1 MVKTGQ
7 TRTQERKSA
16 QKARR
21 KLSKSNYAPHED
33 KEVDY
38 EILDKNYPIIE
49 WKTEYLGTK
58 PQVDKAKHL
67 EEINQNVVIR
77 SNGQKRYF
85 STLMRVLSIF
95 DRDYLNAVYQLR
107 DNNVSVDFDAYG
119 FSVKDYQTRRLL
131 LRCAF
136 IEPHHMA

>member
-1 MVKTGQ
+1 PDK
-7 TRTQERKSA
+7 
-16 QKARR
+16 
-21 KLSKSNYAPHED
+21 D

-38 EILDKNYPIIE
+38 EILDKKYPIIE

-85 STLMRVLSIF
+85 STLMEVFSIF
-95 DRDYLNAVYQLR
+95 DRDDLNAVYQLVMDR
-107 DNNVSVDFDAYG
+107 YQDKISEGFDRVLWG
-119 FSVKDYQTRRLL
+119 DLMIMFNPDDEDKLWNS
-131 LRCAF
+131 
-136 IEPHHMA
+136 